1 MSLDRKISRI
11 KKISELEPD
20 KNWENKTK
28 YEILAEISV
37 QNRLRKAEK
46 LSVNERFDLS
56 MMNFFSHMVPSLSK
70 VIAGF
75 LIIFMGTGVSFV
87 AQASVPGE
95 PLWPIKRSIEKVQLS
110 LTISSVK
117 ETEVHIKHVNER
129 LEEIDKIIA
138 DSNKEPVKNEVK
150 QAAIKKA
157 VTHLEQDVTA
167 VDTALKV
174 AQQEKEPLEVVELAK
189 KVTDATK
196 EAANTL
202 EKQAIDVDDE
212 ELSEVLDSAKEVNDD
227 VKKSAVTVALE
238 VHEDIMIV
246 DADVIL
252 ENTNN
257 DLDLDTSTPDTI
269 GLVEETTTVVD
280 QEELEAVTNV
290 IKEILA
296 SELDEV
302 LEEVQDL
309 NQKVEATD
317 QEEISKLQ
325 EESDNMEVTEEEIFV
340 EDPSLEE
347 ISLEE
352 IDVIKDNPEEGD
364 QILEEARALLADG
377 FLKNAFHKISLVKEK
392 YARADIIME
401 QIQEAIDNN
410 HLIDAEI
417 IDQVNIEAE
426 SNPEAI
432 EEADIEASLSDEAIV
447 EEEPAIEEESDTEEV
462 VN

>member
-1 MSLDRKISRI
+1 MSLDRKISQI
-11 KKISELEPD
+11 KKLSDLQPD

-28 YEILAEISV
+28 YEILAEISG
-37 QNRLRKAEK
+37 QNRLREAEK
-46 LSVNERFDLS
+46 LTINERFDLS

-75 LIIFMGTGVSFV
+75 LIIFMGTGLSFV

-138 DSNKEPVKNEVK
+138 DSNKETINDPIKTKAK

-174 AQQEKEPLEVVELAK
+174 AKQEKKPLEVVELAK
-189 KVTDATK
+189 KVNDATK
-196 EAANTL
+196 QAATTL
-202 EKQAIDVDDE
+202 KKQSVDVADK
-212 ELSEVLDSAKEVNDD
+212 ELSKVLNSAQEVNSV

-238 VHEDIMIV
+238 VHEDIMTGDELIEPTLI
-246 DADVIL
+246 D
-252 ENTNN
+252 NN
-257 DLDLDTSTPDTI
+257 DLEKDTSTPDTI
-269 GLVEETTTVVD
+269 GMVEETTTILD

-302 LEEVQDL
+302 LEEVKDL
-309 NQKVEATD
+309 NTKVEEAD
-317 QEEISKLQ
+317 QEDIDKLQ
-325 EESDNMEVTEEEIFV
+325 EESNTEEETQAELFV
-340 EDPSLEE
+340 EEE

-352 IDVIKDNPEEGD
+352 IGVIKENPEEGD
-364 QILEEARALLADG
+364 KVLEEAKALLADG
-377 FLKNAFHKISLVKEK
+377 FLKNAFYKISLVKEK
-392 YARADIIME
+392 YARADVIME

-410 HLIDAEI
+410 NLIDANI
-417 IDQVNIEAE
+417 IDQV
-426 SNPEAI
+426 
-432 EEADIEASLSDEAIV
+432 DIEVLPEVIDETNTEEVDTEASFTDEAIA
-447 EEEPAIEEESDTEEV
+447 EEEPAIEEDLIE
-462 VN
+462 